1 MKKHIITFISILAL
15 LQTACNHTT
24 ENNTLL
30 IQADSLLKSQPDSAL
45 RILQSIPTEDLK
57 TEADIAYHALLLTQ
71 ARDKNY
77 IAQTD
82 DSLIRIAVQ
91 YYDAHKQAEMQAR
104 AYYCWGS
111 VYRDKN
117 EQAAATEKYLLAIPF
132 AEKANNQHLL
142 GRIYNNAA
150 FLYFLQKLYKKAD
163 SAYRQTELIGSRL
176 GDIGLHAEALLM
188 QGRIKIK
195 QKDYALAEK
204 KLLQAQSISNEHGQK
219 RLRAEIANTMS
230 NFYSLVKDAAKAL
243 QYAKQY
249 LALQEDTVHCHKA
262 FYTLGESFFRV
273 GQYDSAS
280 YYLHKSLGTRSHGI
294 KANAYMRLA
303 DIAQAQGNTAF
314 SLEMER
320 LHSAYKD
327 SVAQSSQQ
335 AKVLEVHWRIN
346 AMQQKASYETSVNKY
361 VFIILS
367 LIGICVIV
375 VLLLLRRY
383 LKYRKRERQQ
393 LHREDE
399 LRHNYAKQQELIR
412 HKEKEILILQ
422 EKIAEQQ
429 IGETQKQ
436 ALRTELAGL
445 SEQHKTLIQKIRK
458 YSDVIQKIEN
468 ILSTYKEGKTPKIFL
483 DEEDWARLLV
493 EIDKKEVISRIHKD
507 CRLSTIEFHLCVL
520 LLLDYPVVDMGKI
533 IQRDRT
539 AIYRL
544 ERSVMKKMG
553 RPYQAGE
560 LQKLLKNMVN
570 GYIKE

>member
-1 MKKHIITFISILAL
+1 MKKKTIFFSFISAL
-15 LQTACNHTT
+15 LLAACTNKTAYSTM
-24 ENNTLL
+24 LA
-30 IQADSLLKSQPDSAL
+30 QADSLLTSQPDSAL

-57 TEADIAYHALLLTQ
+57 TEADIACHALLLTQ

-91 YYDAHKQAEMQAR
+91 YYDAHKHDDMQAR

-111 VYRDKN
+111 VYRDRN

-150 FLYFLQKLYKKAD
+150 FLYFLQKLYEKAD

-195 QKDYALAEK
+195 QKDYAPAEK

-294 KANAYMRLA
+294 KADAYMRLA

-314 SLEMER
+314 SLKMER
-320 LHSAYKD
+320 LHSTYKD

-346 AMQQKASYETSVNKY
+346 AMRQKTSYETSVNKY

-445 SEQHKTLIQKIRK
+445 SEQHKALIQKIRK
-458 YSDVIQKIEN
+458 YSDVIQKIEH
-468 ILSTYKEGKTPKIFL
+468 ILSVHKERKTPKIFL

-520 LLLDYPVVDMGKI
+520 LLLDYSVSDMGKI

-553 RPYQAGE
+553 KPYQAGE
-560 LQKLLKNMVN
+560 LQKLLKNIVN

>member
-1 MKKHIITFISILAL
+1 MKKKTIFFSLISAL
-15 LQTACNHTT
+15 LLAACTNKTAYSTM
-24 ENNTLL
+24 LA
-30 IQADSLLKSQPDSAL
+30 QADSLLTSQPDSAL

-57 TEADIAYHALLLTQ
+57 TEADIACHALLLTQ

-77 IAQTD
+77 ITQTD

-111 VYRDKN
+111 VYRDRN

-150 FLYFLQKLYKKAD
+150 FLYFLQKLYEKAD

-195 QKDYALAEK
+195 QKDYAPAEK
-204 KLLQAQSISNEHGQK
+204 RLLQAQSISNEHGQK
-219 RLRAEIANTMS
+219 RLLAEIAKTIS
-230 NFYSLVKDAAKAL
+230 NFYCLIKDGAKAL

-294 KANAYMRLA
+294 KADAYMRLA
-303 DIAQAQGNTAF
+303 NIAQAQGNTAF

-346 AMQQKASYETSVNKY
+346 AMRQKTSYETSVNKY

-445 SEQHKTLIQKIRK
+445 SEQHKALIQKIRK
-458 YSDVIQKIEN
+458 YSDVIQKIEH
-468 ILSTYKEGKTPKIFL
+468 ILSVHKERKTPKIFL

-520 LLLDYPVVDMGKI
+520 LLLDYSVSDMGKI